1 MVATPTFFHLFCYG
15 TLKRG
20 NKRSIE
26 NCYPDVQFV
35 EKLTLTGFTLYKMP
49 FRDVPVMVMASGEGN
64 VVHGEV
70 YLVSDEVLKQLDI
83 REGVQ
88 KGWYTRVFRIPE
100 GVYVYLWEHP
110 TLFFKHIGDTFTV
123 R

>member
-1 MVATPTFFHLFCYG
+1 MTTPVFCYG

-26 NCYPDVQFV
+26 NCYPYVQFV
-35 EKLTLTGFTLYKMP
+35 ERLTLTEFTLYKMP
-49 FRDVPVMVMASGEGN
+49 FRDVPVMVRSRGN

-83 REGVQ
+83 REGVR
-88 KGWYTRVFRIPE
+88 KGWYKRVFRIPE
-100 GVYVYLWEHP
+100 GVYVYLWEHT
-110 TLFFKHIGDTFTV
+110 TLFFKHLGSTFTIKGE
-123 R
+123 